1 MSDETPDE
9 EKPTKKKGKFKT
21 IVIGLLVVTLV
32 GGGGAAGGFY
42 VAETMAG
49 SEAHE
54 PEDPNK
60 PKMVLSDGT
69 AVSEKEAKSA
79 VPVESKS
86 KFKVTYHQIEQPF
99 TSNLSNSESFAQ
111 MSLAI
116 STYYDERVFE
126 NVTAHEIAIRS
137 AVLMELGR
145 QDAMDLEQ
153 PEGKIKFKKS
163 LVGII
168 NQTLKEK
175 SGFGGIEDVY
185 FTNLVVQ

>member
-1 MSDETPDE
+1 MSESNPEE
-9 EKPTKKKGKFKT
+9 EKPKKKKSKLKG
-21 IVIGLLVVTLV
+21 IVIGLLAVTLL

-42 VAETMAG
+42 AAG
-49 SEAHE
+49 LMGGENKE

-60 PKMVLSDGT
+60 PKIILNDGS
-69 AVSEKEAKSA
+69 AVSEKEAQSA
-79 VPVESKS
+79 VPSESES
-86 KFKVTYHQIEQPF
+86 KFKITYHQIEQPF

-126 NVTAHEIAIRS
+126 NVTDHEIAIRS
-137 AVLMELGR
+137 AVLMELG
-145 QDAMDLEQ
+145 QQNPLEL
-153 PEGKIKFKKS
+153 ETSDGKVKLKS
-163 LVGII
+163 KLRNVI
-168 NQTLKEK
+168 NKTLKEK